1 MNEYLITTLGE
12 EHRRE
17 LLAEAYANGMAREAT
32 AGQQSWW
39 HRMSGRAAHW
49 AAEHRRQRHG
59 ALHPVEHQT
68 AH

>member
-17 LLAEAYANGMAREAT
+17 LLAEAYSNGLARQAA
-32 AGQQSWW
+32 AGRESWW
-39 HRMSGRAAHW
+39 HRVSRRAAHW
-49 AAEHRRQRHG
+49 ASEHRRQRQG
-59 ALHPVEHQT
+59 ALRPAEHQA